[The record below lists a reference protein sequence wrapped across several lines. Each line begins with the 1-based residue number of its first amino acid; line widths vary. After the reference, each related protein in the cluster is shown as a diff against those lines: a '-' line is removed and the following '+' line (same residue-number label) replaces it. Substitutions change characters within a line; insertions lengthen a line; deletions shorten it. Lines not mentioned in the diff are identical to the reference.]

1 MTSQTTAVHHLLQ
14 SISVLAIAI
23 QLSKTSC
30 WLGEREARRLLC
42 DLTPSSSACQ
52 DPAVSHLRFLLLVCC
67 LRTAQA
73 RSHSG
78 VYHSLGSLSRP
89 CGISFCSISFHIRQP
104 LRLPHIQESTTTRNR
119 CQDLAVSHLA
129 VPRFCLCRLENP
141 RRVPASTL
149 GSYHNLERL
158 SRPRSLP
165 FSSITFSVRRLWK
178 PRRFPASTPRAY
190 HNLERLSSPCSIT
203 FPFIRERRNYSV
215 FKEHLRFRARSP
227 FPAWDL

>member
-1 MTSQTTAVHHLLQ
+1 M
-14 SISVLAIAI
+14 
-23 QLSKTSC
+23 
-30 WLGEREARRLLC
+30 GNREGRRLLC

-52 DPAVSHLRFLLLVCC
+52 DLAVSHLRFLLSSHVS
-67 LRTAQA
+67 RTAQA

-78 VYHSLGSLSRP
+78 VYHNSGSLSRP
-89 CGISFCSISFHIRQP
+89 CGISFSSTSFHIRQP

-158 SRPRSLP
+158 SRPRS
-165 FSSITFSVRRLWK
+165 
-178 PRRFPASTPRAY
+178 
-190 HNLERLSSPCSIT
+190 IT

-227 FPAWDL
+227 FPAHFL